1 MGSVFIFFLIA
12 FYHDLL
18 GVVRVGYLMR
28 EDYLSS
34 ENQHFNSSQR
44 QGANAWERL
53 RKKNKMEAIEKWES
67 GGGEGVFLG
76 SGFAVF

>member
-1 MGSVFIFFLIA
+1 
-12 FYHDLL
+12 
-18 GVVRVGYLMR
+18 MR

-76 SGFAVF
+76 AVLQCSEAHRHRVKIKKKGGLLVV